1 MNNFFEVVK
10 NFFKT
15 NQFYYDLMMGLG
27 TTFIGFL
34 IVLLVFGRRKIVIS
48 DKISVSV
55 NKSRDR
61 QIGEPAWKFK
71 IINKSLFI
79 KFYNFDVKLY
89 GINYITSADNTKT
102 EHKKMIES
110 LAGIRE
116 LGCYIPNFIL
126 KMIRKKNKDYA
137 INFAYRPLTYHNLME
152 LSKEFE
158 VFELSVFATDSLT
171 GRLHFVKKTFH
182 PTIFVEGDFTNDGN
196 LNQIESKKIP
206 DEVWKNYKKKQKKE
220 NSKMRKIIAA
230 FFLVTATVVC
240 AFAQS
245 GPMVIITGTSI
256 GGSSNS
262 SDYEKSEENDNE
274 NQKQTEKETVP
285 DSASQSSVK
294 IGDIGPGGGLVFY
307 IEGNKA
313 WECSEVLGE
322 RDYSKAI
329 DLCREYRGGGYDDW
343 YLPDKDKLNYIY
355 QNLRKP
361 GRISSN
367 SWFWSSNHT
376 EQRFSDGEQVDYRS
390 GGGLLFVF
398 AIRSFTVEMKPLIE
412 KDVKKEQSKTNNE
425 IASENIEKTNKG
437 EELKKYKIGDIGP
450 GGGLVFYI
458 EGNHAYECSEILGK
472 GNWSEAKTLCSK
484 YHGGGYNDWYLPP
497 LQELN
502 FIYKNL
508 RLTGKI
514 ADNTTFW
521 SSLETSSNFAM
532 ALDFS
537 DGAGSASTKNITYPV
552 RAVRSFIIDK

>member
-1 MNNFFEVVK
+1 MSNIIEVIK
-10 NFFKT
+10 NFFKA

-34 IVLLVFGRRKIVIS
+34 IVLLVFGRKKLVIS

-55 NKSRDR
+55 NQSRDR
-61 QIGEPAWKFK
+61 KIGEPAWKFK

-182 PTIFVEGDFTNDGN
+182 PAIFVEGDFTNDGN
-196 LNQIESKKIP
+196 LNEIKSKKIP

-230 FFLVTATVVC
+230 FFIVTAAAVC

-256 GGSSNS
+256 GDSSSSSSSSNT
-262 SDYEKSEENDNE
+262 KNIDNE
-274 NQKQTEKETVP
+274 NQKQTEEKIVT
-285 DSASQSSVK
+285 DSEVQSSVK

-307 IEGNKA
+307 IEGNRA
-313 WECSEVLGE
+313 YECSEVLGE
-322 RDYSKAI
+322 RNWRDAR

-343 YLPDKDKLNYIY
+343 YLPDSDELNYIY

-361 GRISSN
+361 GKISGN
-367 SWFWSSNHT
+367 SWFWSSSAYYDYSYVYAWG
-376 EQRFSDGEQVDYRS
+376 QRFSDGYQYYYNKD
-390 GGGLLFVF
+390 
-398 AIRSFTVEMKPLIE
+398 FTY
-412 KDVKKEQSKTNNE
+412 S
-425 IASENIEKTNKG
+425 
-437 EELKKYKIGDIGP
+437 
-450 GGGLVFYI
+450 
-458 EGNHAYECSEILGK
+458 
-472 GNWSEAKTLCSK
+472 
-484 YHGGGYNDWYLPP
+484 
-497 LQELN
+497 
-502 FIYKNL
+502 
-508 RLTGKI
+508 
-514 ADNTTFW
+514 
-521 SSLETSSNFAM
+521 
-532 ALDFS
+532 
-537 DGAGSASTKNITYPV
+537 V
-552 RAVRSFIIDK
+552 RAVRSFNIDN